1 MLRSLQYIIIIF
13 LAVTLASCAN
23 RHKSTGELSGVVGAQ
38 GAGLGIEPQFDSN
51 LSPEQQKLLAQKTVL
66 FGFDQ
71 TDVQS
76 SYVPMVQAHANYL
89 QTHMQQHVLLAGNT
103 DSLGSRE
110 YNMGLGERRAQSVAT
125 ILMANG
131 VLANQIV
138 KVSYGP
144 EVPVACG
151 NSEDT
156 YAQNRR
162 VDILYCETTT
172 CQDLAKKYA
181 QHKMCSTHN

>member
-1 MLRSLQYIIIIF
+1 MLRITKYLLIAI
-13 LAVTLASCAN
+13 LVTLVAACATT
-23 RHKSTGELSGVVGAQ
+23 KKPTDQTATSGAQ
-38 GAGLGIEPQFDSN
+38 SAGLGIEPQFDSN
-51 LSPEQQKLLAQKTVL
+51 LTPEQQKMLAQKTVL
-66 FGFDQ
+66 FGFDK
-71 TDVQS
+71 TDVQTD
-76 SYVPMVQAHANYL
+76 YVPMVQAHANYL
-89 QTHMQQHVLLAGNT
+89 QTHTQQYVLLAGNT
-103 DSLGSRE
+103 DARGSRE
-110 YNMGLGERRAQSVAT
+110 YNMGLGERRAQSVAD

-131 VLANQIV
+131 VLATQIV

-151 NSEDT
+151 NTEDA

-181 QHKMCSTHN
+181 QHKMCSTNN